1 MTILRDR
8 ARPVL
13 LPEVGRA
20 ALAATRGDAAVHVGA
35 ALMLLAGL
43 RPGEVSDLLVRDW
56 IPGADPKMTVPGRP
70 GPAIRVAPTA
80 ATAVDAYLASQNAE
94 LDEPLLVGLERDSLP
109 YLFADAA
116 RQAQLT
122 VHAHDLR
129 RAAMAVVLEDGT
141 PVRHLEAYF
150 GASKAPA
157 RHGLLPMEEGYDR
170 GIVSVLE
177 STFGVWAP

>member
-1 MTILRDR
+1 MTTLMDR

-20 ALAATRGDAAVHVGA
+20 ALAATRGDAAVHAGT

-43 RPGEVSDLLVRDW
+43 RPGEVADLLVRDW
-56 IPGADPKMTVPGRP
+56 ILGADPKVTVPGRS

-80 ATAVDAYLASQNAE
+80 AAAVNAYLAGRDAE
-94 LDEPLLVGLERDSLP
+94 LDEPLLAGLERDTLP

-150 GASKAPA
+150 GTSASPA
-157 RHGLLPMEEGYDR
+157 RAGLPPIDDGYDR
-170 GIVSVLE
+170 GIAALLE
-177 STFGVWAP
+177 QTFAG